1 VTSTASYSQS
11 STVTAASDS
20 SIVVP
25 SGDGVK
31 LNTISVKF
39 HRKACPDLF
48 DEATFNVPDDPNRNV
63 QQTSKNGFFNVSY
76 DRGNLTITGTAL
88 LAEQ

>member
-1 VTSTASYSQS
+1 MSSTAPYTQTSN
-11 STVTAASDS
+11 VTAVGDS

-25 SGDGVK
+25 SGEG
-31 LNTISVKF
+31 LRLSAISLKF
-39 HRKACPDLF
+39 RRKACPDLF
-48 DEATFNVPDDPNRNV
+48 DEVTFPAPDDPNRNV
-63 QQTSKNGFFNVSY
+63 QQTSKKGFFTVSY